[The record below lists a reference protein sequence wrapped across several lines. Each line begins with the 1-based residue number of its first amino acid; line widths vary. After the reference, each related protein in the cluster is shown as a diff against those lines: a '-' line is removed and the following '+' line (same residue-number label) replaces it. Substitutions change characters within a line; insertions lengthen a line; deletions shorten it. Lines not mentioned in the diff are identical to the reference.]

1 MLLMSKLLKKLLKN
15 CFKMSESDIVK
26 NVSIRFKPGAY
37 GAYRSMNNKIWYALS
52 EFVDNAVQSY
62 SENKEALEL
71 VEGSDFQLEIKIDVD
86 ISNDFIRVSDNAGGI
101 DRLNFIRAFEPAN
114 IPTDISGLSEFG
126 MGMKI
131 AAIWFA
137 DKYTVKTKALG
148 EDYER
153 VVEFD
158 LNKVMNEGKEDL
170 EVTNIK
176 SNKSK
181 HYTTITL
188 NELSHNKPT
197 GNPMQLAKIREHVTS
212 IYRKFINR
220 GTLKLLFNGQELK
233 FEEPEILFAPYVDDL
248 KGESVNWKKEVNWE
262 AGKYK
267 VSGFIGLLSKMSS
280 IHSGLS
286 LFRRG
291 RVIEGSHDQK
301 YHPKILCGQPGSP
314 RDKRLFG
321 DLELEGFKVSFE
333 KGKFLDTKEFD
344 VFLGAIRDS
353 LKSDKNDI
361 LKQGDKYRKG
371 ISIEDKKENAKK
383 IAKRLVKSSQN
394 TTYVFEKEDFEENLK
409 EPEIIDGTL
418 NRQNESDGIINFPI
432 NYDNKDYEVELEL
445 KNDSSIDD
453 LYYVYPEE
461 NSNGITKLKA
471 TINLDHLFFEP
482 FEKNF
487 KKDIHF
493 DPLIEI
499 FRNLILAEVIARKQG
514 LTNAGKI
521 RKLFNQLISLS

>member
-1 MLLMSKLLKKLLKN
+1 MSD
-15 CFKMSESDIVK
+15 SDIVK

-248 KGESVNWKKEVNWE
+248 KGESVNWKKEVNWD

-267 VSGFIGLLSKMSS
+267 VSGFIGLLSNMSS

-286 LFRRG
+286 LFRR
-291 RVIEGSHDQK
+291 
-301 YHPKILCGQPGSP
+301 
-314 RDKRLFG
+314 
-321 DLELEGFKVSFE
+321 
-333 KGKFLDTKEFD
+333 
-344 VFLGAIRDS
+344 
-353 LKSDKNDI
+353 
-361 LKQGDKYRKG
+361 
-371 ISIEDKKENAKK
+371 
-383 IAKRLVKSSQN
+383 
-394 TTYVFEKEDFEENLK
+394 
-409 EPEIIDGTL
+409 
-418 NRQNESDGIINFPI
+418 
-432 NYDNKDYEVELEL
+432 
-445 KNDSSIDD
+445 
-453 LYYVYPEE
+453 
-461 NSNGITKLKA
+461 
-471 TINLDHLFFEP
+471 
-482 FEKNF
+482 
-487 KKDIHF
+487 
-493 DPLIEI
+493 
-499 FRNLILAEVIARKQG
+499 
-514 LTNAGKI
+514 
-521 RKLFNQLISLS
+521 